1 MKPIPRGPR
10 TVLLFVD
17 RVASYTRAI
26 FSGMADYAVE
36 HGPWRFVPL
45 VAPAALMKAVIQ
57 GRSGGLDGILA
68 RVVTQQM
75 GRILLESGLPS
86 VNVGRVRNSALPAVY
101 LDDEE
106 VGRIAARY
114 LLQADVPAFGYCGVP
129 WGWYSQLRE
138 AGFVETLR
146 AANRTVNVFAG
157 VPQYHQGLDR
167 KAQDQRLDAWLQ
179 QLPKPVG
186 IMASD
191 DNRARDVIEACH
203 RAGLRVPDDVAIVG
217 AGNDPLICDMTDP
230 PLSSVAIAAE
240 RVGYESARLLAQL
253 MAGQPPQAAHPTVIP
268 PVGMVVRFS
277 TKSLTSADAEVAQ
290 AIEFIRDQVHAGI
303 SVDDVLRVVPLS
315 RRTLEMRFRGAL
327 GRSPAEEIRR
337 VRIERAKRLLVETD
351 AGMAADAQASGFSS
365 ANQLCETFRREAGV
379 SPTRYRRQFRA
390 G

>member
-1 MKPIPRGPR
+1 M
-10 TVLLFVD
+10 LLFVD
-17 RVASYTRAI
+17 RVASYSRAM

-36 HGPWRFVPL
+36 HGPWRFVPV
-45 VAPAALMKAVIQ
+45 VAPAAVVKAVVQ
-57 GRSGGLDGILA
+57 ARANGVDGILA
-68 RVVTQQM
+68 RVVRQTM
-75 GRILLESGLPS
+75 GRALLESELPT
-86 VNVGRVRNSALPAVY
+86 VNVGRLRQPPLPSVY

-114 LLQADVPAFGYCGVP
+114 LLQADVPAFGYCGIP
-129 WGWYSQLRE
+129 WIWYSQLRE
-138 AGFVETLR
+138 AGFVETVR
-146 AANRTVNVFAG
+146 AAGRTVDVFASA
-157 VPQYHQGLDR
+157 PQYHQGFDR
-167 KAQDQRLDAWLQ
+167 KDQQRRLDGWLHK
-179 QLPKPVG
+179 LPKPVG

-191 DNRARDVIEACH
+191 DARARDVIEACH
-203 RAGLRVPDDVAIVG
+203 RTKLRVPDDVAIVG

-240 RVGYESARLLAQL
+240 RVGYEAARLLARL
-253 MAGQPPQAAHPTVIP
+253 MDGQAPTAPPTVLP
-268 PVGMVVRFS
+268 PVGMIARFS
-277 TKSLTSADAEVAQ
+277 TKAVTSGDAEVAQ
-290 AIEFIRDQVHAGI
+290 AVEFIRDQVHAGI

-315 RRTLEMRFRGAL
+315 RRTLEMRFRSVI

-351 AGMAADAQASGFSS
+351 AGMAGVAQASGFSS

>member
-1 MKPIPRGPR
+1 VKPIPRGPR
-10 TVLLFVD
+10 TVLLFID

-45 VAPAALMKAVIQ
+45 VAPAAVVKAVIH

-75 GRILLESGLPS
+75 GRILLESKLPS
-86 VNVGRVRNSALPAVY
+86 VNVGRVRQMALPSVY

-114 LLQADVPAFGYCGVP
+114 LLQADVPAFAYCGVP
-129 WGWYSQLRE
+129 WVWYSQLRE
-138 AGFVETLR
+138 IGFVETVR
-146 AANRTVNVFAG
+146 AADRRVDVFKG
-157 VPQYHQGLDR
+157 VPQYHQGFDR
-167 KAQDQRLDAWLQ
+167 KDQERRLDAWLQ

-191 DNRARDVIEACH
+191 DSRARDVLEACH

-240 RVGYESARLLAQL
+240 RVGYEAARLLAQL
-253 MAGQPPQAAHPTVIP
+253 MDGQPPSSPPTVIP
-268 PVGMVVRFS
+268 PVGMIVRFS
-277 TKSLTSADAEVAQ
+277 TKSLTSGDAEVAQ

-351 AGMAADAQASGFSS
+351 AGMAGVAQASGFSS